1 MLRCT
6 WPRIL
11 AEIEFTPISLETA
24 MSDRLRLF
32 LMDGSS
38 YFYRAFYAI
47 KHLSNSKGFPTNAVF
62 GFTQMLLKVLKE
74 HKPDYF
80 VVALDSRAPTFRSEV
95 YKEYKAN
102 RPAMPESL
110 VSQIPYIKR
119 IIEGYRIATLELEG
133 YEADDLIGTIAKGV
147 ESEVDVVIIT
157 GDKDILQLVSDRI
170 HVYDTMKDKRFGV
183 EEVIQRF
190 GVRPEDVV
198 EVMGLS
204 GDAVDNIPGVPGIG
218 EKTAIE
224 LIKTFGSIE
233 NLLSHLDQ
241 ISKKKLKEN
250 LETYGEQARL
260 SRRLATI
267 HTDAPIPYRLND
279 FTLSSPD
286 LGSLREIFKELEF
299 NKLLK
304 NLSEENGPG
313 DRNYHLITDQ
323 DEYLSLLKDLIKAK
337 LFAIDLETTSPYPMW
352 ADLVGISLSHTPHQ
366 AFYIPLG
373 HRHREATGP
382 TSTDRQLPLSWVLE
396 KLKPILENGEV
407 KKVGQN
413 IKYEWIVLKRYDVH
427 LQGIH
432 CDTMIAS
439 YLLNPT
445 KHQHNLSE
453 LAQEYLDRSVTV
465 YKEVVGTGQ
474 KEVTFDQIEPERARD
489 YSCEDADVT
498 LQLSDIL
505 LPKLTEGGF
514 KDLFDQVEMPLLIV
528 LAKMEMNGVKID
540 MDLLKEYSKE
550 IEGQLLQKMERI
562 YRWAGEVFN
571 INSSQQLGKI
581 LFDKLKLPTV
591 KKTKTGYSTD
601 VEVLT
606 KLSLQHDLPLEILG
620 YRNLTKLKS
629 TYIDALPKLIHSK
642 TGRVHTSYN
651 QTVTATGRLSSS
663 DPNLQNIPIRTEG
676 GNRIRQ
682 AFIPEKGWAI
692 VSADY
697 SQIELRILA
706 HLSRDETL
714 MGAFHRDEDIHA
726 RTASEIFG
734 VPMEKVTPSMRREAK
749 VINFGIIYGM
759 SAYGLSQ
766 QLGSDP
772 KIAQA
777 YIDEYFEKYTG
788 VKTYIESSL
797 EEARQKGYV
806 TTLLNRRRYLP
817 EIHSPTVAIRQAS
830 ERMAVN
836 TPLQGTAADIIKVA
850 MIHIQNRIEELG
862 LSTKMI
868 MQVHD
873 ELVFEVPEEEL
884 QKALPLIQ
892 SEMETVMDLSVP
904 LKVSIHSGKNWAE
917 VH

>member
-1 MLRCT
+1 
-6 WPRIL
+6 
-11 AEIEFTPISLETA
+11 
-24 MSDRLRLF
+24 MSERLRLY

-47 KHLSNSKGFPTNAVF
+47 KHLSNSKGFPTNAIF
-62 GFTQMLLKVLKE
+62 GFTQMLLNVLKE

-80 VVALDSRAPTFRSEV
+80 VVALDSRAPTFRSKV
-95 YKEYKAN
+95 YQEYKTN

-110 VSQIPYIKR
+110 ASQIPYIKR
-119 IIEGYRIATLELEG
+119 IIEAYRIAALELEG

-170 HVYDTMKDKRFGV
+170 QVYDTMKDKRFGV

-190 GVRPEDVV
+190 GVRPEHVV
-198 EVMGLS
+198 EVMGLC

-233 NLLSHLDQ
+233 NLLAHLDQ
-241 ISKKKLKEN
+241 ISRKKLKEN
-250 LETYGEQARL
+250 LETHREMARL

-267 HTDAPIPYRLND
+267 HTDVPIPFRLND

-286 LGSLREIFKELEF
+286 VASLRDIFKELEF
-299 NKLLK
+299 TKLLK
-304 NLSEENGPG
+304 DLSGGNRPVS
-313 DRNYHLITDQ
+313 RNYRLITNQ
-323 DEYLSLLKDLIKAK
+323 DEYLSLLNDLTNAK
-337 LFAIDLETTSPYPMW
+337 LFSIDLETTSPYPMW

-373 HRHREATGP
+373 HRYQESIDLTP
-382 TSTDRQLPLSWVLE
+382 TERQLPLPWVLE
-396 KLKPILENGEV
+396 KLKPILEKADV
-407 KKVGQN
+407 QKVGQN
-413 IKYEWIVLKRYDVH
+413 IKYEWIVLKRYGIC
-427 LQGIH
+427 LQGIY

-445 KHQHNLSE
+445 KHHHNLNE
-453 LAQEYLDRSVTV
+453 LAQEYLERSVTA

-498 LQLSDIL
+498 LQLAEIL

-514 KDLFDQVEMPLLIV
+514 KDLFDQVELPLLMV
-528 LAKMEMNGVKID
+528 LAKMERNGVKID

-550 IEGQLLQKMERI
+550 IEGQLFQKMERI
-562 YRWAGEVFN
+562 YGLAGEVFN

-601 VEVLT
+601 VDVLT

-629 TYIDALPKLIHSK
+629 TYIDALPKLIHPK

-663 DPNLQNIPIRTEG
+663 NPNLQNIPIRTEE

-682 AFIPEKGWAI
+682 AFIPEKEWI
-692 VSADY
+692 LVSADY

-714 MGAFHRDEDIHA
+714 IEAFCKDEDIHA
-726 RTASEIFG
+726 RTASEIFD
-734 VPMEKVTPSMRREAK
+734 VPIQQVTPSMRREAK

-772 KIAQA
+772 KIAQV
-777 YIDEYFEKYTG
+777 YIDHYFKKYSG
-788 VKTYIESSL
+788 VKVYIESSL

-817 EIHSPTVAIRQAS
+817 EIHSPTIAIRQAS

-836 TPLQGTAADIIKVA
+836 TPLQGTAADIIKIA
-850 MIHIQNRIEELG
+850 MIHIQNRIEELR

-884 QKALPLIQ
+884 QRALPLIQ
-892 SEMETVMDLSVP
+892 NEMETVMTLAVR